1 MVSGVFRTNVH
12 ERSVLVERTEKD
24 VEQYLCKRVKEMGG
38 KAYKFVSPGNAGV
51 PDRLVVVPT
60 GLESL
65 VTAIYLL
72 VEVKKPGGCLRPQQR
87 MKIKELCD
95 MGADCRI
102 VDCYERVD
110 KVIMELETAVVAASV
125 LAGDAGNG

>member
-1 MVSGVFRTNVH
+1 MSTKVFLWRI
-12 ERSVLVERTEKD
+12 EKD

-72 VEVKKPGGCLRPQQR
+72 VEVKTGWLF
-87 MKIKELCD
+87 
-95 MGADCRI
+95 
-102 VDCYERVD
+102 
-110 KVIMELETAVVAASV
+110 AA
-125 LAGDAGNG
+125 A

>member
-1 MVSGVFRTNVH
+1 M
-12 ERSVLVERTEKD
+12 ERTEKD

-110 KVIMELETAVVAASV
+110 KVIMELETAVVEVSV
-125 LAGDAGNG
+125 LAGDVGNGRRV

>member
-1 MVSGVFRTNVH
+1 
-12 ERSVLVERTEKD
+12 VERTEKE
-24 VEQYLCKRVKEMGG
+24 VERYLCKRVKELGG

-60 GLESL
+60 GADKTI
-65 VTAIYLL
+65 TAIYLL
-72 VEVKKPGGCLRPQQR
+72 VEVKKPGGKLRPQQR

-102 VDCYERVD
+102 VDSYERVD
-110 KVIMELETAVVAASV
+110 KVILELETAVAAAAFIAAELSGAV
-125 LAGDAGNG
+125 KNG

>member
-1 MVSGVFRTNVH
+1 M
-12 ERSVLVERTEKD
+12 ERTEKD

-72 VEVKKPGGCLRPQQR
+72 VEVKKTGWLFAAAAAHENQR
-87 MKIKELCD
+87 
-95 MGADCRI
+95 
-102 VDCYERVD
+102 
-110 KVIMELETAVVAASV
+110 VV
-125 LAGDAGNG
+125 

>member
-1 MVSGVFRTNVH
+1 M
-12 ERSVLVERTEKD
+12 ERTEKD

-38 KAYKFVSPGNAGV
+38 KANKFVSPGNAGV

-110 KVIMELETAVVAASV
+110 KVIMELETAVVAVSV
-125 LAGDAGNG
+125 LAGDVGNGRRV

>member
-1 MVSGVFRTNVH
+1 M
-12 ERSVLVERTEKD
+12 ERTEKD
-24 VEQYLCKRVKEMGG
+24 VERYLCKRVKELGG

-65 VTAIYLL
+65 VTAIYML

-102 VDCYERVD
+102 VDCYECVD
-110 KVIMELETAVVAASV
+110 KVIMELKTAVVAASV
-125 LAGDAGNG
+125 SAGDVGNG

>member
-1 MVSGVFRTNVH
+1 M
-12 ERSVLVERTEKD
+12 ERTEKD

-72 VEVKKPGGCLRPQQR
+72 VEVKN
-87 MKIKELCD
+87 
-95 MGADCRI
+95 
-102 VDCYERVD
+102 RV
-110 KVIMELETAVVAASV
+110 AVCGRSSA
-125 LAGDAGNG
+125 